1 MQVDI
6 VQVPYD
12 SGFRDLRMGAGPLR
26 LVESGLVDHLG
37 RRGHDGRVVPVEL
50 DSGFRTEISAAFEL
64 ATKIRDRVRES
75 KEQGRFPVV
84 LAGNCISAVGT
95 VSALRPLEV
104 YWFDAHGD
112 LNTPETTR
120 SGFLDGMA
128 LSILLGRCWTRL
140 ARGVGLEVVSPDQV
154 WLIGA
159 RDLDTAEKE
168 YLDEAGVRWT
178 GRELPW
184 DQNPRA
190 TQEEGSYLH
199 IDLDVLDP
207 TEGRVNP
214 FQENGGLELGVLL
227 EGLRWI
233 QDRGPIEA
241 VALTAYDPSGD
252 PDGVVVEAAFR
263 ILEQLLGTGP
273 RPK

>member
-37 RRGHDGRVVPVEL
+37 RRGHEGRVVPVEV
-50 DSGFRTEISAAFEL
+50 DSDFRTEISAAFEL

-95 VSALRPLEV
+95 VSALGRLEV

-128 LSILLGRCWTRL
+128 LSILLGRCWTGL

-159 RDLDTAEKE
+159 RDLDAAEKE

-178 GRELPW
+178 GRELPR
-184 DQNPRA
+184 DQSPRA
-190 TQEEGSYLH
+190 TQEGGSYLH

-214 FQENGGLELGVLL
+214 FQETGGLELGVLL
-227 EGLRWI
+227 EGIRWI

-263 ILEQLLGTGP
+263 ILEQVLVTSPL
-273 RPK
+273 PK